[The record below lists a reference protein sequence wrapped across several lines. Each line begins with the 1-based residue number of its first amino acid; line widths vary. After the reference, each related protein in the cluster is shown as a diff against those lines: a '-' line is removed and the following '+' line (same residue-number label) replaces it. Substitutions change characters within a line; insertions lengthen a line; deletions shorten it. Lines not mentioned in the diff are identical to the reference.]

1 MFINELSQR
10 FDTEN
15 YKPLIAISNIIIST
29 EKPQIADVFF
39 DLGPYRQEIEDM
51 DDLENEPTSW
61 YRYKALHLLKTI
73 PEVHKEFAKKDLKC
87 IYPNIFT
94 LLSIFL
100 TVPVS
105 SAEGERAFS
114 CLKRVKTRL
123 RSTMNQSRLS
133 SMAII
138 NINTLVAGKLNIDTL
153 IDIFASVED

>member
-61 YRYKALHLLKTI
+61 YRYKVLHLLKTI
-73 PEVHKEFAKKDLKC
+73 PEVHKEFAKKD
-87 IYPNIFT
+87 
-94 LLSIFL
+94 
-100 TVPVS
+100 
-105 SAEGERAFS
+105 ERAFS

-123 RSTMNQSRLS
+123 RSTMNQNRLS

-138 NINTLVAGKLNIDTL
+138 NIHTIVAGQLNIDTL
-153 IDIFASVED
+153 IDIFASVKERRLIFH